1 MQDKQLGD
9 AEVKWFKMQAK
20 LLAQIRP
27 TQGRR
32 ARLSRWMKNNGE
44 RTDMVVFS
52 WYIYSI
58 TIKSGCLYI
67 HQATYISHPICK

>member
-9 AEVKWFKMQAK
+9 AEVEWLKTQAK
-20 LLAQIRP
+20 FLAQIRP

-32 ARLSRWMKNNGE
+32 ARLSRWMKNNGA

-52 WYIYSI
+52 
-58 TIKSGCLYI
+58 
-67 HQATYISHPICK
+67 